1 MTKNRYWQLDAR
13 PEGEDF
19 SSALSMHEEELAPL
33 EDGEIR
39 VRSRFLSMDAGTRM
53 WMNAREDGYQPP
65 IPLGSKM
72 SGQAL
77 GRISESRDARF
88 PEGSLIRI
96 FGQWADYSTVRPD
109 DAWAVLLDDD
119 IDDERQHFGAL
130 GLNGWTALYGVKDI
144 LGIKEGETL
153 VVSAAAGAT
162 GSLAC
167 QIGRNLGAKVVGI
180 AGGPEKCRHVVEN
193 LGAQQCIDYKN
204 SDVAA
209 ELAKLEGGINAYFE
223 NVGGA
228 ILDAVLQNMALHGR
242 IAVCGMVANYAAPE
256 GTPGPSNYDQVL
268 MRRLRIEGFLLPD
281 VPERGPEYY
290 ETMKRW
296 YKEGKITLPFDVT
309 EGLENTLV
317 AYGRMLMGKN
327 TGKVLVDL
335 RSGADG

>member
-1 MTKNRYWQLDAR
+1 MTTNRYWQLDKR
-13 PEGEDF
+13 PEAEDF
-19 SSALSMHEEELAPL
+19 STALSMKEEQLDPL

-39 VRSRFLSMDAGTRM
+39 VRPRFLSMDAGTRM
-53 WMNAREDGYQPP
+53 WMNSREDGYQPP
-65 IPLGSKM
+65 IALGSKM
-72 SGQAL
+72 AGQAL
-77 GRISESRDARF
+77 GRVSESRDERF
-88 PEGSLIRI
+88 PVGALVRI

-167 QIGRNLGAKVVGI
+167 QIGRNLGAVVVGI
-180 AGGPEKCRHVVEN
+180 AGGPDKCRHVVEN

-209 ELAKLEGGINAYFE
+209 ELAKLEGGIDAYFE
-223 NVGGA
+223 NVGGK

-242 IAVCGMVANYAAPE
+242 IAVCGMIANYASDEP
-256 GTPGPSNYDQVL
+256 TPGPSNYDQVL

-296 YKEGKITLPFDVT
+296 YQAGKITLPFDVT
-309 EGLENTLV
+309 EGLENVLT
-317 AYGRMLMGKN
+317 AYERMMTGKN

-335 RSGADG
+335 GPANG

>member
-1 MTKNRYWQLDAR
+1 MTKNRYWQLDSR

-19 SSALSMHEEELAPL
+19 STALSMAEEELAPL

-39 VRSRFLSMDAGTRM
+39 LKSRYLSMDAGTRM
-53 WMNAREDGYQPP
+53 WMNPREDGYQPP

-77 GRISESRDARF
+77 GRVCESRDDRY
-88 PEGSLIRI
+88 PVGSLVRI

-109 DAWAVLLDDD
+109 DAWAVLLDDS

-144 LGIKEGETL
+144 LRVKEGETL

-180 AGGPEKCRHVVEN
+180 AGGPDKCRHVVET
-193 LGAQQCIDYKN
+193 LGAERCIDYKN

-209 ELAKLEGGINAYFE
+209 ELAKLDGGIDAYFE

-242 IAVCGMVANYAAPE
+242 IAVCGMIANYAADE
-256 GTPGPSNYDQVL
+256 GTAGPRHYDQVL

-296 YKEGKITLPFDVT
+296 YQEGRIVLPFDVT
-309 EGLENTLV
+309 TGLENTLT
-317 AYGRMLMGKN
+317 AYARMMTGQN
-327 TGKVLVDL
+327 TGKVLVELDA
-335 RSGADG
+335 G